1 MIIRILSLLRRLI
14 RLPVAA
20 SLAVPL
26 MACHGPIQVHGNEP
40 DPQAVTQIIPGHS
53 TKADVTGLLGS
64 PTSTA
69 TFDPDTWYYVSRRM
83 VGSSFSNPTL
93 VSQKVY
99 IVEFDNQGVVKDFQ
113 TRLNDAPSIDMI
125 TRTTPAPGR
134 ELGLMQQLL
143 GNFGRFN
150 ESGGGDLGGAGGK
163 PKKE

>member
-1 MIIRILSLLRRLI
+1 MIIRILSPLRRLV

-40 DPQAVTQIIPGHS
+40 DPQAVTQITPGHS

-64 PTSTA
+64 PTSIA
-69 TFDPDTWYYVSRRM
+69 TFDANTWYYVSRRM

-93 VSQKVY
+93 ISQKVY
-99 IVEFDNQGVVKDFQ
+99 VVQFDDQGVVKDFQ
-113 TRLNDAPSIDMI
+113 TRLNDAPPIDMI

-134 ELGLMQQLL
+134 ELTLMQQLL

-150 ESGGGDLGGAGGK
+150 ESGGGDLGGGAGGK
-163 PKKE
+163 PKS